1 MTEASNYLLELRKR
15 ILLSLLVTILVF
27 FILCW
32 YANPIYH
39 LLAMPL
45 LRQLPVGQG
54 LIATNIT
61 STFFVPFKFVFI
73 VSLLLAAPYFLYHLW
88 CFISPA
94 LYTREKKM
102 IWVLLMPSIILFYL
116 GILFT
121 YTLILPLIFN
131 FFVHTTPAN
140 VELRPDIGQYLE
152 FTLQLFFVFGLAFQ
166 VPVLVLVLLYCNMVS
181 LQQLRDIRP
190 YVIVADFVVG
200 MILTPDVVSQ
210 ILLAISLWM
219 LYELGLLLGRFLK
232 S

>member
-1 MTEASNYLLELRKR
+1 MAEASNYLLELRKR
-15 ILLSLLVTILVF
+15 ILLCLGVTVVMF

-88 CFISPA
+88 CFVSPA
-94 LYTREKKM
+94 LYTRERKM

-121 YTLILPLIFN
+121 YSLILPLIFN

-140 VELRPDIGQYLE
+140 VELRPDISQYLE

-166 VPVLVLVLLYCNMVS
+166 VPVLVLVLVYCNMVS
-181 LQQLRDIRP
+181 LQQLRDFRP
-190 YVIVADFVVG
+190 YVIVADFVAG
-200 MILTPDVVSQ
+200 MILTPDVISQ
-210 ILLAISLWM
+210 LLLAISLWM
-219 LYELGLLLGRFLK
+219 LYELGLLLGRLL
-232 S
+232 